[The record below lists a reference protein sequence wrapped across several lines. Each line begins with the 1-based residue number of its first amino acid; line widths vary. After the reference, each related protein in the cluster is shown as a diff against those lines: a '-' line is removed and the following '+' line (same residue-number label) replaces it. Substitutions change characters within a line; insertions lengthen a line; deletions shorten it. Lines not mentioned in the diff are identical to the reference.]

1 MAVTSRRKT
10 KVHRLKL
17 EGEMS
22 IYNAVETKERL
33 MTALQQHQ
41 ETEID
46 LAKVTEMDSAGFQL
60 LLLAKREAAAQDKTL
75 RLVNH
80 SDATLDIIN
89 LYHMA
94 GHLDDPIVLKRKG
107 K

>member
-1 MAVTSRRKT
+1 MATRRKP
-10 KVHRLKL
+10 KNSAYQLRLV
-17 EGEMS
+17 GEMT

-41 ETEID
+41 ETEVD